1 MPFEEKAKK
10 FTREDAIAL
19 LQKKHEALTAAGVTR
34 YPARADFDA
43 DEVVAIKAFLGPWPR
58 ALEAAGIKTPRDDG
72 RAERTLQKRIR
83 AKRAR
88 TLQKKIAGKMPSTA
102 KAAAPNSEDTQ

>member
-10 FTREDAIAL
+10 FTKEDAVAL
-19 LQKKHEALTAAGVTR
+19 LQKKHEALTAAGITR

-58 ALEAAGIKTPRDDG
+58 ALEAAGIKPPRDDG

-88 TLQKKIAGKMPSTA
+88 TLQKKAAKKMPPATP
-102 KAAAPNSEDTQ
+102 AASHDSDDT

>member
-1 MPFEEKAKK
+1 MPFEEKSKK
-10 FTREDAIAL
+10 FTKEGAIAL
-19 LQKKHEALTAAGVTR
+19 LQRKHAALTAAGIAR

-58 ALEAAGIKTPRDDG
+58 ALEAAGIKPPRDDG

-88 TLQKKIAGKMPSTA
+88 TLQKKAA
-102 KAAAPNSEDTQ
+102 KKTPPVKQAASPDADDTQ